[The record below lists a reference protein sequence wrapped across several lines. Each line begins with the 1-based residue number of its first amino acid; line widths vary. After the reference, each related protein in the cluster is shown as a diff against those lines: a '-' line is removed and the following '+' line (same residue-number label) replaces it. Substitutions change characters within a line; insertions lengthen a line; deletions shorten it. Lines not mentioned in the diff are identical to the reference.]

1 MLLRRA
7 LAYPL
12 FGNPETYWYARLTT
26 YLALQHS
33 RRPKQAARQRLLTAR
48 DLAQK
53 QDARALIGKVDRALA
68 RLG

>member
-1 MLLRRA
+1 M
-7 LAYPL
+7 
-12 FGNPETYWYARLTT
+12 TT

-68 RLG
+68 RLGSSQESRRRQHHPVG